1 MSDHYGYAKVEG
13 VMIVIQ
19 ALYEF
24 EQNQLETEYKKI
36 DSDYVI
42 KKLQQL
48 ELDYFTEIILNNYFA
63 GK

>member
-1 MSDHYGYAKVEG
+1 
-13 VMIVIQ
+13 MIVIQ